1 MLHLANVKTLKD
13 SGDRMKLALSQ
24 ANSEAEF
31 LLAA

>member
-1 MLHLANVKTLKD
+1 MATKTSTRKQT
-13 SGDRMKLALSQ
+13 DRYFDLVHSQ